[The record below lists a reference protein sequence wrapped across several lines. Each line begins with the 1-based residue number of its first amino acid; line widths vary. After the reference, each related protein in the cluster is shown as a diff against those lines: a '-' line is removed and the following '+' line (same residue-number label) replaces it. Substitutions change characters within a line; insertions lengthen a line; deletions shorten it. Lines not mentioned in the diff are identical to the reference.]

1 MSTTA
6 VTTEASVRRATW
18 FGWAVVIMA
27 LTIAGFQEKASQKE
41 FLAVLPRVDF
51 LEEWAMVG
59 GSPASQSRGSE
70 SHVG

>member
-6 VTTEASVRRATW
+6 VTTEASVRRPVW

-41 FLAVLPRVDF
+41 FLAVP
-51 LEEWAMVG
+51 
-59 GSPASQSRGSE
+59 P
-70 SHVG
+70 